1 MDIYQIINVVFLVYY
16 GLIFIRIILSFIRHN
31 PYQPLIRFIYE
42 VTEPWLRIF
51 RRFIPPVGMI
61 DFSPVAAFFA
71 LEILRQLVLAL
82 LRAAGL

>member
-1 MDIYQIINVVFLVYY
+1 MDIYRIINVVFQVYY
-16 GLIFIRIILSFIRHN
+16 WLILIRIILSFVRHN
-31 PYQPLIRFIYE
+31 PYQPLIKFIYE

-61 DFSPVAAFFA
+61 DFSPIAAFFA
-71 LEILRQLVLAL
+71 LELLRQAVLAL

>member
-1 MDIYQIINVVFLVYY
+1 MDIYRIVNVIFQVYY
-16 GLIFIRIILSFIRHN
+16 WLIFIRIILSFIRHN

-61 DFSPVAAFFA
+61 DFSPIAAFFA

>member
-1 MDIYQIINVVFLVYY
+1 MDIYQIINVIFLVYY

-61 DFSPVAAFFA
+61 DFSPIAAFFA
-71 LEILRQLVLAL
+71 LEILRQLVLVF

>member
-1 MDIYQIINVVFLVYY
+1 MINVIFQVYY
-16 GLIFIRIILSFIRHN
+16 WLIFIRIILSLRIIRHN

>member
-1 MDIYQIINVVFLVYY
+1 MDIYRIINVVFQVYY
-16 GLIFIRIILSFIRHN
+16 WLIFIRIILSFIRHN

-61 DFSPVAAFFA
+61 DFSPIAAFFA

>member
-1 MDIYQIINVVFLVYY
+1 MDIYRIINVLFQVYY
-16 GLIFIRIILSFIRHN
+16 WLIFIRIILSFIRHN

-42 VTEPWLRIF
+42 VTEPWLGIF

-61 DFSPVAAFFA
+61 DFSPIVAFFA

-82 LRAAGL
+82 LRAAGI